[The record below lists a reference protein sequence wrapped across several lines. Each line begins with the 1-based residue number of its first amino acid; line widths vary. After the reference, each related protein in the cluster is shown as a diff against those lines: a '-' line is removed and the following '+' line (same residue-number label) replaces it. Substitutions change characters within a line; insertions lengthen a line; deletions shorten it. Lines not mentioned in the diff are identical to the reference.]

1 MNISSIFNQFIAPAC
16 LLCGA
21 TSRTPVCAGCQADLP
36 WHTASQC
43 PVCAT
48 PTPQGQI
55 CGACLKRPPGF
66 DRTVAALI
74 YRFPLDR
81 LIPALKYHGRLAVA
95 PALASCL
102 ATALASATRP
112 DAILPMPL
120 HPARLRERGYNHATE
135 IARGLAGA
143 LRIRLDIDSCQ
154 RVRDTPP
161 QQTLKLD
168 ARRRNVRG
176 AFVCDASSVAGQH
189 IVLLDD
195 VMTSGTSL
203 DELATT
209 LKRAGAREVS
219 NWVVARALPPG
230 D

>member
-1 MNISSIFNQFIAPAC
+1 MNISSIFNQFVPPAC
-16 LLCGA
+16 LVCGE
-21 TSRTPVCAGCQADLP
+21 TSRTPVCAGCLADLP
-36 WHTASQC
+36 WHTAPQC

-48 PTPQGQI
+48 PTPQGQV

-66 DRTVAALI
+66 DRTVAALA

-95 PALASCL
+95 PALAACL
-102 ATALASATRP
+102 APALADAPRP
-112 DAILPMPL
+112 DVIVPMPL
-120 HPARLRERGYNHATE
+120 HPARLSSRGYNHATE
-135 IARGLAGA
+135 IARVLARTLGVG
-143 LRIRLDIDSCQ
+143 LDIGCCQ

-161 QQTLKLD
+161 QQALKLD

-176 AFVCDASSVAGQH
+176 AFACNASVAGLH
-189 IVLLDD
+189 IALLDD

-203 DELATT
+203 DELALS